1 MKTHRNHANYWAFVL
16 HRISGLALL
25 LFLPAHFYVLALAV
39 EQAATLDMFLSW
51 TEAPLVKFLETG
63 LVVLLAAHMTGGLR
77 ILAIEFLAW
86 PSSRG
91 RRALATPW
99 CRRRSGCT
107 SCRRSR
113 QHP

>member
-16 HRISGLALL
+16 HRVSGLALL

-51 TEAPLVKFLETG
+51 TEAPLVKLLETG
-63 LVVLLAAHMTGGLR
+63 LVILLAAHMTGGLR

-86 PSSRG
+86 RNWQKSVVAITGGLS
-91 RRALATPW
+91 LAAVLLFFLNA
-99 CRRRSGCT
+99 G
-107 SCRRSR
+107 
-113 QHP
+113 